1 MIEIKNIS
9 KSYKLTRKQRKEMGS
24 DFIGDSVLA
33 VDNVSLSCK
42 PGRIFGLIGPN
53 GAGKTS
59 ILRMIGTML
68 KPSSGT
74 ISVNGFDT
82 VDQPQ
87 SVKKNLGFLSGN
99 TGLYDRLTAEEMVKY
114 YADLHEMLDA
124 DYQKSQERL
133 FALLNMEEF
142 AGRRI
147 GKLSTGMMQK
157 VNIARTMI
165 HEPDVVVFDEPT
177 SGLDV
182 MASRSIIRLIKECGE
197 EGRTVIFSSHR
208 LAEIQSLC
216 DDLAIIHKGEL
227 YFNGTYEEFESQQ
240 QENTLEDEF
249 IRLVGE
255 GEHV

>member
-1 MIEIKNIS
+1 MIEIKNVS

-33 VDNVSLSCK
+33 VDNVSLLCK

-74 ISVNGFDT
+74 ISVNGYDT

-114 YADLHEMLDA
+114 YANLHEMPDA
-124 DYQKSQERL
+124 DFQKSRDRL

-227 YFNGTYEEFESQQ
+227 YFNGTYKEFDLQQ

>member
-1 MIEIKNIS
+1 MIGIKNVS
-9 KSYKLTRKQRKEMGS
+9 KSYKLTRKQQKEMGS

-33 VDNVSLSCK
+33 VDNVSLLCK

-114 YADLHEMLDA
+114 YADLHEMPDA
-124 DYQKSQERL
+124 DFQKSRDRL

-227 YFNGTYEEFESQQ
+227 YFNGTYGEFESQKH
-240 QENTLEDEF
+240 ENTLEDEF

>member
-1 MIEIKNIS
+1 MIEIKNVS

-33 VDNVSLSCK
+33 VDNVSLLCK

-114 YADLHEMLDA
+114 YADLHEMPDA

-227 YFNGTYEEFESQQ
+227 YFNGTYREFESQQ
-240 QENTLEDEF
+240 QENSLEDEF

>member
-1 MIEIKNIS
+1 MIEIKNVS

-33 VDNVSLSCK
+33 VDNVSLLCK

-114 YADLHEMLDA
+114 YADLHEMGDV
-124 DYQKSQERL
+124 DFQKSRDRL

-227 YFNGTYEEFESQQ
+227 YFNGTYKEFELQQ
-240 QENTLEDEF
+240 QENSLEDEF

-255 GEHV
+255 GEYV